1 MSNVT
6 VVDARNARVV
16 DSEGRII
23 EVRKISAVNMMKLYA
38 AAGPEKSEVDRY
50 MGYAILASSVFAI
63 DDKKLPFPR
72 SAGEVES
79 VVANI
84 GEEGLEAVATALKA
98 LAAKLEGGETGKQE
112 VADAAEN
119 L

>member
-6 VVDARNARVV
+6 VVDARTARVV

-23 EVRKISAVNMMKLYA
+23 EVRKISAVNMMRLYA
-38 AAGPEKSEVDRY
+38 AVGPEKSEVDRY
-50 MGYAILASSVFAI
+50 MGYSILAASVFAI
-63 DDKKLPFPR
+63 DDRNLPFPR
-72 SAGEVES
+72 TAGEVEY
-79 VVANI
+79 VVDKI

-98 LAAKLEGGETGKQE
+98 LRPTPEGGEAGKEE
-112 VADAAEN
+112 VAGAAEN